1 MVTAGFGV
9 CLVIS
14 ILATLLI
21 ALRNDNRISSYDW
34 SISLLLPVWL
44 TFREGIPDD
53 MIPDHGHR
61 GRLFHPHAR
70 GLRHLPFGGQ
80 DLRL

>member
-44 TFREGIPDD
+44 TFREQMVFDEEGSLDEK
-53 MIPDHGHR
+53 
-61 GRLFHPHAR
+61 
-70 GLRHLPFGGQ
+70 LRIMT
-80 DLRL
+80 